1 MSFLLWVSHS
11 HAARDT
17 YANELQ
23 VHFQVGHLDT
33 KILFCLHSS
42 MSTIFFSQP
51 ELCCCTSQ
59 LVAYICLLKPAGTPT
74 SPRKWLN
81 MSGVPLQLTEHAT
94 ASKGTLQLQVPPV
107 GLFVLPSVLP
117 TISTAATMCSEVP
130 PTYHTVVPTSMN
142 LLQHS
147 ARQHTKKRR
156 KLKLPQYSH
165 LLAI

>member
-1 MSFLLWVSHS
+1 MILMQMSYKYTSRSAILILRSCSVYIAAWV
-11 HAARDT
+11 
-17 YANELQ
+17 L
-23 VHFQVGHLDT
+23 
-33 KILFCLHSS
+33 
-42 MSTIFFSQP
+42 FFSQP

-74 SPRKWLN
+74 SPHKWLN
-81 MSGVPLQLTEHAT
+81 VSGVPLQLTEHAT

-130 PTYHTVVPTSMN
+130 PTYHTVVPTSIN

-156 KLKLPQYSH
+156 KLKFPQYSH